1 MRSPEYVLSSL
12 RQHSK
17 DQTYRYERIYRL
29 LYNSSL
35 YEAAY
40 QNIYAKPGNMTQG
53 VDEVTADGMTLRRI
67 DRLIDAL
74 RDESYQPKPARR
86 IYIPKKNG
94 KLRPLGIQSFDDKLV
109 QEVIRMILESIYED
123 DFEDCSCGFR
133 PGRSCHT
140 ALMQIQRCFTGSR
153 WFIEGDIQGF
163 FDNIDHQVLIRIM
176 EKRIHDDR
184 FLRLIRKFL
193 NAGYMEARQLHA
205 TYSGTAQGGII
216 SPILANIYLN
226 ELDKR
231 VMSMAARFCQGKCRK
246 TLPSAKAIQ
255 FQIAKRRKKMAN
267 ADSETR
273 KQLRKEITAL
283 EQQRIHLPATD
294 PMHPN
299 YRRLHY
305 VRYADDWLIGV
316 IGSKADCVQIKQ
328 EIGQFLKDELHLTL
342 SDEKTLITNAQ
353 IIALAIFI
361 KVVGLM
367 LIDTLFVYEI
377 PHRLSAGCVGTN
389 LFILHIIDVL
399 ILVVLMIGWIAVN
412 RNKLCIRMRTA
423 LRVLTLRA
431 VQILIQRVVLII
443 FSYLIFFEDF
453 FAVQTY
459 HIVDQNHMVL
469 IVIQAGT
476 CLAAFHIGS
485 VAMLALKHIKVLNVI
500 ASDIAVSI
508 YSSDPYLITVSTNDI
523 VAIDGKVGFGGGFA
537 FINVVTARFV
547 QNGVFVMICISN
559 LIPRNFYTVRSC
571 CRRDIQNKLLV
582 HLTGSCIEFRLRTIQ
597 NIARSIA
604 GTNPHA
610 ILMLVDHQSGRNCKT
625 GAVGRHTRNL
635 SARTIRQIVNAV
647 FIVVEFS
654 GIVVPE
660 NPQILS
666 FVSRTININSA
677 HGSWNGSSQRKCAKK
692 HHFSLKER
700 LVILAAIIGSRLSR
714 RLCCRLSGRFC
725 RRLSG

>member
-140 ALMQIQRCFTGSR
+140 ALTQIQRCFTGSR

-226 ELDKR
+226 ELDKK

-255 FQIAKRRKKMAN
+255 FQIAKRRKKMTN

-283 EQQRIHLPATD
+283 EQQRTHLPATD
-294 PMHPN
+294 PMQPD

-328 EIGQFLKDELHLTL
+328 EIGQYLKDELHLTL

-353 IIALAIFI
+353 RNAHFLGYDIRVRKSTCPAAYRNA
-361 KVVGLM
+361 KG
-367 LIDTLFVYEI
+367 TLQRHYT
-377 PHRLSAGCVGTN
+377 AA
-389 LFILHIIDVL
+389 
-399 ILVVLMIGWIAVN
+399 VVLN
-412 RNKLCIRMRTA
+412 
-423 LRVLTLRA
+423 
-431 VQILIQRVVLII
+431 
-443 FSYLIFFEDF
+443 
-453 FAVQTY
+453 
-459 HIVDQNHMVL
+459 
-469 IVIQAGT
+469 
-476 CLAAFHIGS
+476 
-485 VAMLALKHIKVLNVI
+485 
-500 ASDIAVSI
+500 
-508 YSSDPYLITVSTNDI
+508 
-523 VAIDGKVGFGGGFA
+523 
-537 FINVVTARFV
+537 
-547 QNGVFVMICISN
+547 
-559 LIPRNFYTVRSC
+559 IPRNLIRDKLLSYGALSIGYHDGKEVWKSIA
-571 CRRDIQNKLLV
+571 RRDIQHRNELDILDQYNAEIRGLYNYYS
-582 HLTGSCIEFRLRTIQ
+582 LTQ
-597 NIARSIA
+597 NCCTLHVFGNVMRYS
-604 GTNPHA
+604 
-610 ILMLVDHQSGRNCKT
+610 LYKT
-625 GAVGRHTRNL
+625 
-635 SARTIRQIVNAV
+635 
-647 FIVVEFS
+647 
-654 GIVVPE
+654 
-660 NPQILS
+660 
-666 FVSRTININSA
+666 
-677 HGSWNGSSQRKCAKK
+677 
-692 HHFSLKER
+692 
-700 LVILAAIIGSRLSR
+700 LAAKYRCPKSRIIAKYSDN
-714 RLCCRLSGRFC
+714 GRFC
-725 RRLSG
+725 VRFTDAKGRQRQRFFYDGGFKKKVISKGGDVDLQPRQVVYQNQTYMVSRLKAGVCELCGQEHTELQMHQIRNMKQLTGHDAWQQIMRDKRRKTLAVCPACHGLIHSS

>member
-140 ALMQIQRCFTGSR
+140 ALTQIQRCFTGSR

-193 NAGYMEARQLHA
+193 NSGYMEARQLHA

-226 ELDKR
+226 ELDKK

-255 FQIAKRRKKMAN
+255 YQIAKRRKKMAN

-294 PMHPN
+294 PMQPD

-328 EIGQFLKDELHLTL
+328 EIGTYLKNELHLTL

-353 IIALAIFI
+353 SNAHFLGYDIRVRKSTCPAAYRNA
-361 KVVGLM
+361 KG
-367 LIDTLFVYEI
+367 TLQRYYT
-377 PHRLSAGCVGTN
+377 AA
-389 LFILHIIDVL
+389 
-399 ILVVLMIGWIAVN
+399 VVLN
-412 RNKLCIRMRTA
+412 
-423 LRVLTLRA
+423 
-431 VQILIQRVVLII
+431 
-443 FSYLIFFEDF
+443 
-453 FAVQTY
+453 
-459 HIVDQNHMVL
+459 
-469 IVIQAGT
+469 
-476 CLAAFHIGS
+476 
-485 VAMLALKHIKVLNVI
+485 
-500 ASDIAVSI
+500 
-508 YSSDPYLITVSTNDI
+508 
-523 VAIDGKVGFGGGFA
+523 
-537 FINVVTARFV
+537 
-547 QNGVFVMICISN
+547 
-559 LIPRNFYTVRSC
+559 IPRNLIRDKLLSC
-571 CRRDIQNKLLV
+571 GALSIGYHDGKEVWKSIARRDIQHRNELDILDQYNAEIRG
-582 HLTGSCIEFRLRTIQ
+582 LYNYYSLAQ
-597 NIARSIA
+597 NCSTLHVFGNVMRYS
-604 GTNPHA
+604 
-610 ILMLVDHQSGRNCKT
+610 LYKT
-625 GAVGRHTRNL
+625 
-635 SARTIRQIVNAV
+635 
-647 FIVVEFS
+647 
-654 GIVVPE
+654 
-660 NPQILS
+660 
-666 FVSRTININSA
+666 
-677 HGSWNGSSQRKCAKK
+677 
-692 HHFSLKER
+692 
-700 LVILAAIIGSRLSR
+700 LAAKYRCPKSRIIAKYSDN
-714 RLCCRLSGRFC
+714 GRFC
-725 RRLSG
+725 VRFTDAKGRQRQRFFYDGGFKKKVISKGGDVDLQPRQVVYQNQTYMVSRLKAGVCELCGQEHTEQQMHEIRNMKQLTGHDDWQQIMRDKRRKTLAVCPACHGLIHSS

>member
-109 QEVIRMILESIYED
+109 QEVIRMILESIYQD

-140 ALMQIQRCFTGSR
+140 ALTQIQRCFTGSR

-226 ELDKR
+226 ELDKK

-255 FQIAKRRKKMAN
+255 YQIAKRRKKMAN

-294 PMHPN
+294 PMQPD

-328 EIGQFLKDELHLTL
+328 EIGQYLKDELHLTL

-353 IIALAIFI
+353 SNAHFLGYDIRVRKSTCPAAYRNA
-361 KVVGLM
+361 KG
-367 LIDTLFVYEI
+367 TLQRHYT
-377 PHRLSAGCVGTN
+377 AA
-389 LFILHIIDVL
+389 
-399 ILVVLMIGWIAVN
+399 VVLN
-412 RNKLCIRMRTA
+412 
-423 LRVLTLRA
+423 
-431 VQILIQRVVLII
+431 
-443 FSYLIFFEDF
+443 
-453 FAVQTY
+453 
-459 HIVDQNHMVL
+459 
-469 IVIQAGT
+469 
-476 CLAAFHIGS
+476 
-485 VAMLALKHIKVLNVI
+485 
-500 ASDIAVSI
+500 
-508 YSSDPYLITVSTNDI
+508 
-523 VAIDGKVGFGGGFA
+523 
-537 FINVVTARFV
+537 
-547 QNGVFVMICISN
+547 
-559 LIPRNFYTVRSC
+559 IPRNLIRDKLLSYGALSIGYHDGKEVWKSIA
-571 CRRDIQNKLLV
+571 RRDIQHRNELDILDQYNAEIRG
-582 HLTGSCIEFRLRTIQ
+582 LYNYYSLAQ
-597 NIARSIA
+597 NCCTLHVFGNVMRYS
-604 GTNPHA
+604 
-610 ILMLVDHQSGRNCKT
+610 LYKT
-625 GAVGRHTRNL
+625 
-635 SARTIRQIVNAV
+635 
-647 FIVVEFS
+647 
-654 GIVVPE
+654 
-660 NPQILS
+660 
-666 FVSRTININSA
+666 
-677 HGSWNGSSQRKCAKK
+677 
-692 HHFSLKER
+692 
-700 LVILAAIIGSRLSR
+700 LAAKYRCPKSRIIAKYSDN
-714 RLCCRLSGRFC
+714 GRFC
-725 RRLSG
+725 VRFTDAKGRQRQRFFYDGGFKKKAIPKGGDVDLQPRQVVYQNQTYMVSRLKAGICELCGQEHTELQMHEIRNMKQLTGHDDWQQIMRDKRRKTLAVCPACHGLIHSS

>member
-53 VDEVTADGMTLRRI
+53 VDEVTADGMTLRKI

-109 QEVIRMILESIYED
+109 QEVIRMILESVYED

-140 ALMQIQRCFTGSR
+140 ALTQIQRCFTGSR

-226 ELDKR
+226 ELDKK

-255 FQIAKRRKKMAN
+255 YQIAKRRKKMAN

-294 PMHPN
+294 PMQPD

-328 EIGQFLKDELHLTL
+328 EIGQYLKDELHLTL

-353 IIALAIFI
+353 SNAHFLGYDIRVRKSTCPAAYRNA
-361 KVVGLM
+361 KG
-367 LIDTLFVYEI
+367 TLQRHYT
-377 PHRLSAGCVGTN
+377 AA
-389 LFILHIIDVL
+389 
-399 ILVVLMIGWIAVN
+399 VVLN
-412 RNKLCIRMRTA
+412 
-423 LRVLTLRA
+423 
-431 VQILIQRVVLII
+431 
-443 FSYLIFFEDF
+443 
-453 FAVQTY
+453 
-459 HIVDQNHMVL
+459 
-469 IVIQAGT
+469 
-476 CLAAFHIGS
+476 
-485 VAMLALKHIKVLNVI
+485 
-500 ASDIAVSI
+500 
-508 YSSDPYLITVSTNDI
+508 
-523 VAIDGKVGFGGGFA
+523 
-537 FINVVTARFV
+537 
-547 QNGVFVMICISN
+547 
-559 LIPRNFYTVRSC
+559 IPRNLI
-571 CRRDIQNKLLV
+571 RDKLLSYGALSIGYHDGKEV
-582 HLTGSCIEFRLRTIQ
+582 WKS
-597 NIARSIA
+597 IARRNIQHR
-604 GTNPHA
+604 NELD
-610 ILMLVDHQSGRNCKT
+610 ILDQYNAEIRGLYNYYSLAQNCCTLHVFGNVMRYSLYKT
-625 GAVGRHTRNL
+625 
-635 SARTIRQIVNAV
+635 
-647 FIVVEFS
+647 
-654 GIVVPE
+654 
-660 NPQILS
+660 
-666 FVSRTININSA
+666 
-677 HGSWNGSSQRKCAKK
+677 
-692 HHFSLKER
+692 
-700 LVILAAIIGSRLSR
+700 LAAKYRCPKSRIIAKYSDN
-714 RLCCRLSGRFC
+714 GRFC
-725 RRLSG
+725 VRFTDAKGRQRQRFFYDGGFKKKVIPKGGDVDLQPRQVVYQNQTYMVSRLKAGVCELCGQEHTELQMHQIRNMKQLTGHDAWQQIMRDKRRKTLAVCPACHGLIHSS

>member
-53 VDEVTADGMTLRRI
+53 VDEVTADGMTLRKI

-140 ALMQIQRCFTGSR
+140 ALTQIQRCFTGSR

-226 ELDKR
+226 ELDKK

-255 FQIAKRRKKMAN
+255 YQIAKRRKKMAN

-283 EQQRIHLPATD
+283 EQQRIHLSATD
-294 PMHPN
+294 PMQPD

-328 EIGQFLKDELHLTL
+328 EIGQYLKDELHLTL

-353 IIALAIFI
+353 SNAHFLGYDIRVRKSTCPAAYRNA
-361 KVVGLM
+361 KG
-367 LIDTLFVYEI
+367 TLQRHYT
-377 PHRLSAGCVGTN
+377 AA
-389 LFILHIIDVL
+389 
-399 ILVVLMIGWIAVN
+399 VVLN
-412 RNKLCIRMRTA
+412 
-423 LRVLTLRA
+423 
-431 VQILIQRVVLII
+431 
-443 FSYLIFFEDF
+443 
-453 FAVQTY
+453 
-459 HIVDQNHMVL
+459 
-469 IVIQAGT
+469 
-476 CLAAFHIGS
+476 
-485 VAMLALKHIKVLNVI
+485 
-500 ASDIAVSI
+500 
-508 YSSDPYLITVSTNDI
+508 
-523 VAIDGKVGFGGGFA
+523 
-537 FINVVTARFV
+537 
-547 QNGVFVMICISN
+547 
-559 LIPRNFYTVRSC
+559 IPRNLI
-571 CRRDIQNKLLV
+571 RDKLLSYGA
-582 HLTGSCIEFRLRTIQ
+582 L
-597 NIARSIA
+597 SI
-604 GTNPHA
+604 GYH
-610 ILMLVDHQSGRNCKT
+610 DGK
-625 GAVGRHTRNL
+625 
-635 SARTIRQIVNAV
+635 
-647 FIVVEFS
+647 
-654 GIVVPE
+654 
-660 NPQILS
+660 
-666 FVSRTININSA
+666 
-677 HGSWNGSSQRKCAKK
+677 
-692 HHFSLKER
+692 
-700 LVILAAIIGSRLSR
+700 
-714 RLCCRLSGRFC
+714 
-725 RRLSG
+725 

>member
-140 ALMQIQRCFTGSR
+140 ALTQIQRCFTGSR

-226 ELDKR
+226 ELDKK

-255 FQIAKRRKKMAN
+255 YQIAKRRKKMAN

-294 PMHPN
+294 PMQPD

-328 EIGQFLKDELHLTL
+328 EIGQYLKDELHLTL

-353 IIALAIFI
+353 SNAHFLGYDIRVRKSTCPAAYRNA
-361 KVVGLM
+361 KG
-367 LIDTLFVYEI
+367 TLQRHYT
-377 PHRLSAGCVGTN
+377 AA
-389 LFILHIIDVL
+389 
-399 ILVVLMIGWIAVN
+399 VVLN
-412 RNKLCIRMRTA
+412 
-423 LRVLTLRA
+423 
-431 VQILIQRVVLII
+431 
-443 FSYLIFFEDF
+443 
-453 FAVQTY
+453 
-459 HIVDQNHMVL
+459 
-469 IVIQAGT
+469 
-476 CLAAFHIGS
+476 
-485 VAMLALKHIKVLNVI
+485 
-500 ASDIAVSI
+500 
-508 YSSDPYLITVSTNDI
+508 
-523 VAIDGKVGFGGGFA
+523 
-537 FINVVTARFV
+537 
-547 QNGVFVMICISN
+547 
-559 LIPRNFYTVRSC
+559 IPRNLIRDKLLSYGALSIGYHDGKEVWKSIA
-571 CRRDIQNKLLV
+571 RRDIQHRNELDILDQYNAEIRG
-582 HLTGSCIEFRLRTIQ
+582 LYNYYSLAQ
-597 NIARSIA
+597 NCCTLHVFGNVMRYS
-604 GTNPHA
+604 
-610 ILMLVDHQSGRNCKT
+610 LYKT
-625 GAVGRHTRNL
+625 
-635 SARTIRQIVNAV
+635 
-647 FIVVEFS
+647 
-654 GIVVPE
+654 
-660 NPQILS
+660 
-666 FVSRTININSA
+666 
-677 HGSWNGSSQRKCAKK
+677 
-692 HHFSLKER
+692 
-700 LVILAAIIGSRLSR
+700 LAAKYRCPKSRIIAKYSDN
-714 RLCCRLSGRFC
+714 GRFC
-725 RRLSG
+725 VRFTDAKGRQRQRFFYDGGFKKKVIPKGGDVDLQPRQVVYQNQTYMVSRLKAGICELCGQEHTELQMHEIRNMKQLTGHDAWQQIMRDKRRKTLAVCPACHGLIHSS

>member
-17 DQTYRYERIYRL
+17 DRTYRYERIYRL

-35 YEAAY
+35 YYAAY

-53 VDEVTADGMTLRRI
+53 VDEVTADGMTLRKI

-140 ALMQIQRCFTGSR
+140 ALTQIQRCYTGSR

-193 NAGYMEARQLHA
+193 NAGYMEAKQLHA

-226 ELDKR
+226 ELDKK
-231 VMSMAARFCQGKCRK
+231 VMSMAERFHQGKCRK
-246 TLPSAKAIQ
+246 ALPAAKAIQ
-255 FQIAKRRKKMAN
+255 FQIAKRQKKMAN
-267 ADSETR
+267 ADDETR
-273 KQLRKEITAL
+273 KQLRKEIIAL
-283 EQQRIHLPATD
+283 EQQRLHLPASD
-294 PMHPN
+294 PMQPD

-353 IIALAIFI
+353 SNAHFLGYDIHVRKSTCTAAYRNAKGALQRHYTA
-361 KVVGLM
+361 
-367 LIDTLFVYEI
+367 
-377 PHRLSAGCVGTN
+377 A
-389 LFILHIIDVL
+389 
-399 ILVVLMIGWIAVN
+399 VVLNIPKNLI
-412 RNKLCIRMRTA
+412 RDKL
-423 LRVLTLRA
+423 
-431 VQILIQRVVLII
+431 
-443 FSYLIFFEDF
+443 
-453 FAVQTY
+453 
-459 HIVDQNHMVL
+459 
-469 IVIQAGT
+469 
-476 CLAAFHIGS
+476 
-485 VAMLALKHIKVLNVI
+485 LNVG
-500 ASDIAVSI
+500 ALSI
-508 YSSDPYLITVSTNDI
+508 GYH
-523 VAIDGKVGFGGGFA
+523 DGKEVWKSIA
-537 FINVVTARFV
+537 
-547 QNGVFVMICISN
+547 
-559 LIPRNFYTVRSC
+559 
-571 CRRDIQNKLLV
+571 RRDIQHRNELDILDQYNAEIRG
-582 HLTGSCIEFRLRTIQ
+582 LYNYYSLAQ
-597 NIARSIA
+597 NCCTLHVFGNVMRYSLYKTLAAKYRCQKSRIIARYS
-604 GTNPHA
+604 
-610 ILMLVDHQSGRNCKT
+610 
-625 GAVGRHTRNL
+625 
-635 SARTIRQIVNAV
+635 VN
-647 FIVVEFS
+647 
-654 GIVVPE
+654 
-660 NPQILS
+660 
-666 FVSRTININSA
+666 
-677 HGSWNGSSQRKCAKK
+677 
-692 HHFSLKER
+692 
-700 LVILAAIIGSRLSR
+700 
-714 RLCCRLSGRFC
+714 GRFC
-725 RRLSG
+725 VRFTDAKGRQRQRFFYDGGYKKKTIPKGSDVDLQPRQVIYQNQSYMVSRLKAGVCELCGQEHTELQMHEIRNMKQLTGNDDWQRIMRDKRRKTLAVCPACHGLIHSS

>member
-53 VDEVTADGMTLRRI
+53 VDEVTADGMTLRKI

-140 ALMQIQRCFTGSR
+140 ALTQIQRCFTGSR

-246 TLPSAKAIQ
+246 TLPSAKAFQ
-255 FQIAKRRKKMAN
+255 YQIAKRRKKMEN

-294 PMHPN
+294 PMQPD

-328 EIGQFLKDELHLTL
+328 EIGTFLKNELHLTL

-353 IIALAIFI
+353 SNAHFLGYDIHVRKSTCPAAYRNA
-361 KVVGLM
+361 KG
-367 LIDTLFVYEI
+367 TLQRHYT
-377 PHRLSAGCVGTN
+377 AA
-389 LFILHIIDVL
+389 
-399 ILVVLMIGWIAVN
+399 VVLN
-412 RNKLCIRMRTA
+412 
-423 LRVLTLRA
+423 
-431 VQILIQRVVLII
+431 
-443 FSYLIFFEDF
+443 
-453 FAVQTY
+453 
-459 HIVDQNHMVL
+459 
-469 IVIQAGT
+469 
-476 CLAAFHIGS
+476 
-485 VAMLALKHIKVLNVI
+485 
-500 ASDIAVSI
+500 
-508 YSSDPYLITVSTNDI
+508 
-523 VAIDGKVGFGGGFA
+523 
-537 FINVVTARFV
+537 
-547 QNGVFVMICISN
+547 
-559 LIPRNFYTVRSC
+559 IPRNLIRDKLLSYGALSIGYHDGKEVWKSIA
-571 CRRDIQNKLLV
+571 RRDIQHRNELDILDQYNAEIRG
-582 HLTGSCIEFRLRTIQ
+582 LYNYYSLAQ
-597 NIARSIA
+597 NCCTLHVFGNVMRYS
-604 GTNPHA
+604 
-610 ILMLVDHQSGRNCKT
+610 LYKT
-625 GAVGRHTRNL
+625 
-635 SARTIRQIVNAV
+635 
-647 FIVVEFS
+647 
-654 GIVVPE
+654 
-660 NPQILS
+660 
-666 FVSRTININSA
+666 
-677 HGSWNGSSQRKCAKK
+677 
-692 HHFSLKER
+692 
-700 LVILAAIIGSRLSR
+700 LAAKYRCPKSRIIAKYSDN
-714 RLCCRLSGRFC
+714 GRFC
-725 RRLSG
+725 VRFTDAKGRQRQRFFYDGGYRKKAIPKGGDVDLQPRQVVYQNQTYMVSRLKAGVCELCGQEHTELQMHQIRNMKQLTGRDAWQQIMRDKRRKTLAVCPACHGLIHSS

>member
-53 VDEVTADGMTLRRI
+53 VDEVTADGMTLRKI

-109 QEVIRMILESIYED
+109 QEVIRMILESVYED

-140 ALMQIQRCFTGSR
+140 ALTQIQRCFTGSR

-226 ELDKR
+226 ELDKK

-255 FQIAKRRKKMAN
+255 YQIAKRRKKMAN

-283 EQQRIHLPATD
+283 EQQRIHLSATD
-294 PMHPN
+294 PMQPD

-328 EIGQFLKDELHLTL
+328 EIGQYLKDELHLTL

-353 IIALAIFI
+353 SNAHFLGYDIRVRKSTCPAAYRNA
-361 KVVGLM
+361 KG
-367 LIDTLFVYEI
+367 TLQRHYT
-377 PHRLSAGCVGTN
+377 AA
-389 LFILHIIDVL
+389 
-399 ILVVLMIGWIAVN
+399 VVLN
-412 RNKLCIRMRTA
+412 
-423 LRVLTLRA
+423 
-431 VQILIQRVVLII
+431 
-443 FSYLIFFEDF
+443 
-453 FAVQTY
+453 
-459 HIVDQNHMVL
+459 
-469 IVIQAGT
+469 
-476 CLAAFHIGS
+476 
-485 VAMLALKHIKVLNVI
+485 
-500 ASDIAVSI
+500 
-508 YSSDPYLITVSTNDI
+508 
-523 VAIDGKVGFGGGFA
+523 
-537 FINVVTARFV
+537 
-547 QNGVFVMICISN
+547 
-559 LIPRNFYTVRSC
+559 IPRNLI
-571 CRRDIQNKLLV
+571 RDKLLSYGALSIGYHDGKEV
-582 HLTGSCIEFRLRTIQ
+582 WKS
-597 NIARSIA
+597 IARRNIQHR
-604 GTNPHA
+604 NELD
-610 ILMLVDHQSGRNCKT
+610 ILDQYNAEIRGLYNYYSLAQNCCTLHVFGNVMRYSLYKT
-625 GAVGRHTRNL
+625 
-635 SARTIRQIVNAV
+635 
-647 FIVVEFS
+647 
-654 GIVVPE
+654 
-660 NPQILS
+660 
-666 FVSRTININSA
+666 
-677 HGSWNGSSQRKCAKK
+677 
-692 HHFSLKER
+692 
-700 LVILAAIIGSRLSR
+700 LAAKYRCPKSRIIAKYSDN
-714 RLCCRLSGRFC
+714 GRFC
-725 RRLSG
+725 VRFTDAKGRQRQRFFYDGGFKKKVIPKGGDVDLQPRQVVYQNQTYMVSRLKAGVCELCGQEHTELQMHQIRNMKQLTGHDAWQQIMRDKRRKTLAVCPACHGLIHSS

>member
-109 QEVIRMILESIYED
+109 QEVIRMILESVYED

-140 ALMQIQRCFTGSR
+140 ALTQIQRCFTGSR

-226 ELDKR
+226 ELDKK

-255 FQIAKRRKKMAN
+255 YQIAKRRKKMAN

-294 PMHPN
+294 PMQPD

-328 EIGQFLKDELHLTL
+328 EIGQYLKDELHLTL

-353 IIALAIFI
+353 SNAHFLGYDIRVRKSTCPAAYRNA
-361 KVVGLM
+361 KG
-367 LIDTLFVYEI
+367 TLQRHYT
-377 PHRLSAGCVGTN
+377 AA
-389 LFILHIIDVL
+389 
-399 ILVVLMIGWIAVN
+399 VVLN
-412 RNKLCIRMRTA
+412 
-423 LRVLTLRA
+423 
-431 VQILIQRVVLII
+431 
-443 FSYLIFFEDF
+443 
-453 FAVQTY
+453 
-459 HIVDQNHMVL
+459 
-469 IVIQAGT
+469 
-476 CLAAFHIGS
+476 
-485 VAMLALKHIKVLNVI
+485 
-500 ASDIAVSI
+500 
-508 YSSDPYLITVSTNDI
+508 
-523 VAIDGKVGFGGGFA
+523 
-537 FINVVTARFV
+537 
-547 QNGVFVMICISN
+547 
-559 LIPRNFYTVRSC
+559 IPRNLIRDKLLSYGALSIGYHDGKEVWKSIA
-571 CRRDIQNKLLV
+571 RRDIQHRNELDILDQYNAEIRG
-582 HLTGSCIEFRLRTIQ
+582 LYNYYSLAQ
-597 NIARSIA
+597 NCCTLHVFGNVMRYS
-604 GTNPHA
+604 
-610 ILMLVDHQSGRNCKT
+610 LYKT
-625 GAVGRHTRNL
+625 
-635 SARTIRQIVNAV
+635 
-647 FIVVEFS
+647 
-654 GIVVPE
+654 
-660 NPQILS
+660 
-666 FVSRTININSA
+666 
-677 HGSWNGSSQRKCAKK
+677 
-692 HHFSLKER
+692 
-700 LVILAAIIGSRLSR
+700 LAAKYRCPKSRIIAKYSDN
-714 RLCCRLSGRFC
+714 GRFC
-725 RRLSG
+725 VRFTDAKGRQRQRFFYDGGFKKKVIPKGGDVDLQPRQVVYQNQTYMVSRLKAGVCELCGQEHTELQMHQIRNMKQLTGHDAWQQIMRDKRRKTLAVCPACHGLIHSS

>member
-53 VDEVTADGMTLRRI
+53 VDEVTADGMTLRKI

-109 QEVIRMILESIYED
+109 QEVIRMILESIYQD

-140 ALMQIQRCFTGSR
+140 ALTQIQRCFTGSR

-226 ELDKR
+226 ELDKK

-255 FQIAKRRKKMAN
+255 YQIAKRRKKMAN

-294 PMHPN
+294 PMQPDYH
-299 YRRLHY
+299 RLHY

-328 EIGQFLKDELHLTL
+328 EIGQYLKDELHLTL

-353 IIALAIFI
+353 SNAHFLGYDIRVRKSTCPAAYRNA
-361 KVVGLM
+361 KG
-367 LIDTLFVYEI
+367 TLQRHYT
-377 PHRLSAGCVGTN
+377 AA
-389 LFILHIIDVL
+389 
-399 ILVVLMIGWIAVN
+399 VVLN
-412 RNKLCIRMRTA
+412 
-423 LRVLTLRA
+423 
-431 VQILIQRVVLII
+431 
-443 FSYLIFFEDF
+443 
-453 FAVQTY
+453 
-459 HIVDQNHMVL
+459 
-469 IVIQAGT
+469 
-476 CLAAFHIGS
+476 
-485 VAMLALKHIKVLNVI
+485 
-500 ASDIAVSI
+500 
-508 YSSDPYLITVSTNDI
+508 
-523 VAIDGKVGFGGGFA
+523 
-537 FINVVTARFV
+537 
-547 QNGVFVMICISN
+547 
-559 LIPRNFYTVRSC
+559 IPRNLIRDKLLSYGALSIGYHDGKEVWKSIA
-571 CRRDIQNKLLV
+571 RRDIQHRNELDILDQYNAEIRG
-582 HLTGSCIEFRLRTIQ
+582 LYNYYSLAQ
-597 NIARSIA
+597 NCCTLHVFGNVMRYS
-604 GTNPHA
+604 
-610 ILMLVDHQSGRNCKT
+610 LYKT
-625 GAVGRHTRNL
+625 
-635 SARTIRQIVNAV
+635 
-647 FIVVEFS
+647 
-654 GIVVPE
+654 
-660 NPQILS
+660 
-666 FVSRTININSA
+666 
-677 HGSWNGSSQRKCAKK
+677 
-692 HHFSLKER
+692 
-700 LVILAAIIGSRLSR
+700 LAAKYRCPKSRIIAKYSDN
-714 RLCCRLSGRFC
+714 GRFC
-725 RRLSG
+725 VRFTDAKGRQRQRFFYDGGFRKKAIPKGGDVDLQPRQVVYQNQSYMVSRLKAGVCELCGQEHTELQMHEIRNMKQLTGHDVWQQIMRDKRRKTLAVCPACHGLIHSS